1 MLDII
6 GFFAPVAIIIAVAI
20 FLLMGGNFADL
31 IGIITTFLW

>member
-20 FLLMGGNFADL
+20 FLLTGGNFADL
-31 IGIITTFLW
+31 IGIINTFLW